1 MVTICYDG
9 SFEGFLSAV
18 FDVYEYRFSSVRI
31 VPTHR
36 FQHTLI
42 GDTHQSV
49 TNEEHANRVLKGLK
63 KKISTGAL
71 NQFYSCFLSELENI
85 EDVLLEYVQYVF
97 SSKVSIEYDFSH
109 RAVMKIAETAK
120 KVHREKHRM
129 EAFVR
134 FHLTKDELYYSMI
147 EPDFNV
153 LPLIERHFK
162 NRYADQRWLIY
173 DQRRK
178 YGLYYDL
185 TTVNPVTLNFS
196 AEMRDEKSVSEIHDD
211 SEELYQQLWKLYFQS
226 VNIKARKNTKL
237 HIMHMPRRYWRYL
250 VEKGGR

>member
-18 FDVYEYRFSSVRI
+18 FDVYEYRFNSVRI
-31 VPTHR
+31 VPAHR
-36 FQHTLI
+36 FQQTLLGKI
-42 GDTHQSV
+42 HHSIP
-49 TNEEHANRVLKGLK
+49 NEEHAKRVTIGLK
-63 KKISTGAL
+63 KKISTGAF

-85 EDVLLEYVQYVF
+85 EDSLLEYVQYVF
-97 SSKVSIEYDFSH
+97 SSKVSIEYDFSNA
-109 RAVMKIAETAK
+109 AVMKIAETAK

-134 FHLTKDELYYSMI
+134 FHLTKDGLYYSMI

-185 TTVNPVTLNFS
+185 TAVNPVTLNFS
-196 AEMRDEKSVSEIHDD
+196 ADMNDGNSMSEIHDD

-226 VNIKARKNTKL
+226 VNIKARKNTRL
-237 HIMHMPRRYWRYL
+237 HILHMPRRYWRYL